1 MTTGTRNTNTV
12 TVITVYNQYIYIQRN
27 KSIADRTCKA
37 DMPIYT
43 AVSDLTSICNL
54 FSDNALITHKT
65 SSRLLIE
72 ESELDDNYEFLCGV
86 VIWPAIVLRV
96 LFDIIIISRIEELF
110 TNGIIRS
117 INDALT
123 FLSYTLIRYSSKNVG
138 KEFWCQKTTWR
149 DSLSNWHTVGA
160 SL

>member
-1 MTTGTRNTNTV
+1 MTTGTRNTNTVTVIKVYNQYMTTCTSNTNTV

-37 DMPIYT
+37 GMPIYT

-86 VIWPAIVLRV
+86 VI
-96 LFDIIIISRIEELF
+96 
-110 TNGIIRS
+110 
-117 INDALT
+117 
-123 FLSYTLIRYSSKNVG
+123 
-138 KEFWCQKTTWR
+138 
-149 DSLSNWHTVGA
+149 
-160 SL
+160 